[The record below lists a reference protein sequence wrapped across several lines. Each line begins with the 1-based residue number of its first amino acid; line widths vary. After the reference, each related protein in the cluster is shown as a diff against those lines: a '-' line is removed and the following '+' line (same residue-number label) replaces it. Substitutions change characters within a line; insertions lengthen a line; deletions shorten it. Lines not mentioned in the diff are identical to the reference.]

1 MLRKRY
7 FPYIGSTSRVNNPKK
22 EPGFQVSF
30 LVNELRW
37 KKWVLSGIMISV
49 DQPYFKAR
57 CKTFNF
63 DAEMSKTVE
72 FSFIIFR

>member
-1 MLRKRY
+1 
-7 FPYIGSTSRVNNPKK
+7 
-22 EPGFQVSF
+22 
-30 LVNELRW
+30 
-37 KKWVLSGIMISV
+37 MISV